1 MLINDARII
10 ELCSEAAD
18 NYSDRLIE
26 PFHDYQV
33 DGGYIS
39 YGLSSYGYDIRLSPK
54 EFFVFRHVPG
64 EVTNPKRFNKD
75 QLVEVPLK
83 TDEDG
88 QFFIIPSNSYGLG
101 FSLEYLNI
109 PEYVMAICVGKSTY
123 ARSGIIA
130 NVTPAE
136 PGWQGHLTLEFSNAS
151 NADCRIYAGEGVVQ
165 LLFLEGKPCTVSY
178 AQRQGKYQNQGYR
191 VTFPRL

>member
-10 ELCSEAAD
+10 ELCTEAEE
-18 NYSDRLIE
+18 NFSDRLVE
-26 PFHDYQV
+26 PFYDYQV
-33 DGGYIS
+33 RGGYIS

-75 QLVEVPLK
+75 QLVKVPLK

-88 QFFIIPSNSYGLG
+88 EFFIIPSNSYGLG
-101 FSLEYLNI
+101 VSLEYLTI
-109 PEYVMAICVGKSTY
+109 PEYMTAICVGKSTY

-136 PGWQGHLTLEFSNAS
+136 AGWQGYLTLEFSNAS

-165 LLFLEGKPCTVSY
+165 LLFFEGMPCTVSY
-178 AQRQGKYQNQGYR
+178 AQRQGKYQNQGDS
-191 VTFPRL
+191 VTFSRL